1 MRFLSRD
8 YPSNIKVERPSDI
21 NRYFVHY
28 GSVKNI
34 TVTDINNP
42 LSRISLSNGR
52 TFMFARDPWSRLWSG
67 FIDKLLLPDFWVIV
81 APHVAKTVRP
91 SLPEKLTCVNNITFE
106 EFLVYINKSNPDL
119 NEHWRPV
126 HKICSPCHVQF
137 DVVGKMESFAAD
149 SDYIHE
155 NYGIDKFEEIKT
167 IFEAFYEEVKML
179 TEYNFKLGACSSNK
193 RDKRL
198 LIAVRLWKA
207 FQLNGYIN
215 RNTDF
220 PSEKFDEAS
229 LEENSAEVFLEL
241 FNSTTTHSSYEKF
254 DKKKQKKDMM
264 KEAYRS
270 IPMETLAN
278 IQRIYKYDFEL
289 FEYDIKPSEIFK

>member
-1 MRFLSRD
+1 
-8 YPSNIKVERPSDI
+8 
-21 NRYFVHY
+21 
-28 GSVKNI
+28 
-34 TVTDINNP
+34 
-42 LSRISLSNGR
+42 
-52 TFMFARDPWSRLWSG
+52 MFARHPWLRLWSDY
-67 FIDKLLLPDFWVIV
+67 IDKLLLPDFWVSV

-91 SLPEKLTCVNNITFE
+91 LLQDKQNCVNNITFE
-106 EFLVYINKSNPDL
+106 EFLVYINKTNPNL

-167 IFEAFYEEVKML
+167 ISEALYEEVKML
-179 TEYNFKLGACSSNK
+179 TEYNFKLGACTSNK
-193 RDKRL
+193 RAKRL

-215 RNTDF
+215 RNANF
-220 PSEKFDEAS
+220 PSEKFDEES
-229 LEENSAEVFLEL
+229 LEKNSAEMFLEL
-241 FNSTTTHSSYEKF
+241 FNSTIKHISYEKF
-254 DKKKQKKDMM
+254 DKKQQKRDMM

-270 IPMETLAN
+270 ITMENIAN
-278 IQRIYKYDFEL
+278 IQHIYKYDFEL
-289 FEYDIKPSEIFK
+289 FEYEIKPSKIFGGE